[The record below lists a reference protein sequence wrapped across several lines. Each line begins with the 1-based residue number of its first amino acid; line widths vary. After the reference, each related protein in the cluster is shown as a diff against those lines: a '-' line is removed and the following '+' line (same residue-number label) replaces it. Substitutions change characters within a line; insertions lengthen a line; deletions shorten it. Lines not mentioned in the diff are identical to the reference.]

1 MTKTLYAD
9 YDTRRD
15 AILETAAALFAKNGF
30 SATSISELAEACKT
44 SKSLIYHYF
53 PAKEDILFEVMDGY
67 IQSLAEAAF
76 RVDLETMPAEAKL
89 RGLARDLLALYA
101 GAPAHHKI
109 VFQDL
114 QHLPAPRR
122 AEIVEVQRKIM
133 AVFDRLLASLRPALR
148 GHVRRRPM
156 VMMFFGLL
164 NSTWTWFDP
173 SGPMT
178 SDTVADIAVDMF
190 LGGLPAQAP
199 PA

>member
-15 AILETAAALFAKNGF
+15 AILETAAALFAQKGF

-53 PAKEDILFEVMDGY
+53 PAKEDILFAVMDGY

-76 RVDLETMPAEAKL
+76 RVELETIPAEDKL

-122 AEIVEVQRKIM
+122 AEIVEVQRHIM
-133 AVFDRLLASLRPALR
+133 AVFDRLLASLRPGLR
-148 GHVRRRPM
+148 GHQHERPV

-164 NSTWTWFDP
+164 NSTWTWFDAA
-173 SGPMT
+173 GPVT

-190 LGGLPAQAP
+190 LGGLPR
-199 PA
+199 